1 MKESNGGPLSTPKLG
16 RVIPSRDSAY
26 DTGDTASQATLNGDT
41 MGSDSARAS
50 SIDFSVDFETRDGS
64 ARNGKDYNSLKGTL
78 VSNHSKIIKE
88 LICQIIFFNMV

>member
-26 DTGDTASQATLNGDT
+26 DTGDTGSQATLNGDT

-50 SIDFSVDFETRDGS
+50 SIDFSVDYETRDGS